1 MNGKQEIVAVH
12 WAKMPRGPDDV
23 DSLFGNLFST
33 DAVLI
38 AVRIDMKV
46 LNWIQKHMIRDT
58 KRPRDPYDDSSE
70 NDRPQRQK
78 ILKNV

>member
-1 MNGKQEIVAVH
+1 
-12 WAKMPRGPDDV
+12 MPRDPDDV

-38 AVRIDMKV
+38 AVKLDEKV

-58 KRPRDPYDDSSE
+58 KRPRDLNDDLSE
-70 NDRPQRQK
+70 ND
-78 ILKNV
+78 